1 MLIRCALIACAVML
15 IGTLG
20 FSLIE
25 ESWSYWDSF
34 YFTVVTV
41 STVGYGDYEISEAG
55 RMFAAFLILCGIGA
69 FTYSLSNIIQIAS
82 DHEAAMRR
90 QMKRVISDCSNH
102 IIVCGYG
109 RMGQMICRELD
120 QSSIDIVI
128 IEINERSVRKAIDDG
143 RLVVEG
149 IASADDILIE
159 AGIEKAQGIVCAV
172 DSDAENMFVAISARD
187 LNPDCR
193 VISRAESLDA
203 ARKLERAGASL
214 VVSPHQM
221 AGKTIATSLLHPR
234 LSRFLGS
241 SERDGLY
248 FELGEVVIE
257 KGSEAE
263 GKTVLEIGVEMR
275 GLSFVAVER
284 KGKSDSKDELIIQPT
299 GSVEFHADDVLIF
312 AGAGP
317 VVNRM
322 HKAAKKIATKVL
334 VNS

>member
-1 MLIRCALIACAVML
+1 MLIRCALIASAVML

-41 STVGYGDYEISEAG
+41 STVGYGDYEISETG

-69 FTYSLSNIIQIAS
+69 FTYSLTNIIQIAS
-82 DHEAAMRR
+82 DQEAAMRR
-90 QMKRVISDCSNH
+90 QMKRVISDCKNH

-128 IEINERSVRKAIDDG
+128 VELNERSVRKAIDDG

-149 IASADDILIE
+149 VASSDDILLE
-159 AGIEKAQGIVCAV
+159 AGIENAQGIVCAV

-193 VISRAESLDA
+193 VIARAESLDA

-241 SERDGLY
+241 NDRDGLY

-257 KGSEAE
+257 EGSEAE
-263 GKTVLEIGVEMR
+263 GRTVEEVGKEMR

-284 KGKSDSKDELIIQPT
+284 KGDHKDKEELIIQPT
-299 GSVEFHADDVLIF
+299 GRVEFHAGDVLIF

-317 VVNRM
+317 IVNRM
-322 HKAAKKIATKVL
+322 HKAAAKPTAKVL